1 MFLFKMYFRLCRKQ
15 KNKSTHVLLRRKKFH
30 KFYHLI
36 TWVNTSKL
44 IRMMTKKTFIFII
57 LALISAPGSLSWAA
71 LFGSSDGS
79 WLPSAFPQ
87 TFMDNIKNCQAITHE
102 DEHEQ
107 TLKTSNYRIH
117 ISSCRFTC
125 IIFIRTRPLLFVS
138 MALKI
143 PEKKMCQLAQTG
155 QVLFTQ

>member
-1 MFLFKMYFRLCRKQ
+1 MFLFKMYFQLCRKQ

-79 WLPSAFPQ
+79 WLPSAFSQ
-87 TFMDNIKNCQAITHE
+87 TFMDNIKNCHTWRWTWTDAQNIKLQNSH
-102 DEHEQ
+102 Q
-107 TLKTSNYRIH
+107 QLSL
-117 ISSCRFTC
+117 TC
-125 IIFIRTRPLLFVS
+125 IIFIRTRPLLLVS

-143 PEKKMCQLAQTG
+143 PAKKMCQSAQTG